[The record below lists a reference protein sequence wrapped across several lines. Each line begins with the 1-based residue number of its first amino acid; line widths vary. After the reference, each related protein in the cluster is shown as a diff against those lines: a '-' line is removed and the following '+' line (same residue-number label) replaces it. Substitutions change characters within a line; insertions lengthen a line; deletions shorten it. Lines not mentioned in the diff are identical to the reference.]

1 MVLTVTHPGFELAE
15 LAWWGGLPH
24 DHRPPPPTA
33 HRPPL
38 PAVSCSHE
46 ASGLGGLDLDEL
58 VEAVAFEVRRL
69 STRRSKRYPR
79 WELCHEMVP
88 PEDRVSPRDC
98 LTCAATLLGFVC

>member
-1 MVLTVTHPGFELAE
+1 MTIVP
-15 LAWWGGLPH
+15 
-24 DHRPPPPTA
+24 